1 MRKMELKE
9 IWINFYKEDFL
20 MAEIVKCDFMCTGGG
35 FWSFWG
41 KLSDNTYFMMDTG
54 NFDVRILK
62 EDPQMDT
69 NEDSWYVDWQE
80 ERLVR
85 DLDSIEEGPAF
96 MLACMKWL
104 REHDIPYLSSLS
116 AVEEKAKQLA
126 GNKEWK

>member
-1 MRKMELKE
+1 
-9 IWINFYKEDFL
+9 

-69 NEDSWYVDWQE
+69 NEDSWYAEWQE

-96 MLACMKWL
+96 MLACIKWL

-116 AVEEKAKQLA
+116 AVEEKAKRLA